1 MYQLAIAPFT
11 YPVTRKQADAT
22 LFKEHGRAKSKG
34 PLSADDMALVSL
46 VTPETQPEPTP
57 PEGQRTVRDTT
68 PAVNDGVWS
77 YGWTLADI
85 PPPTIADVITERELR
100 LAAGFDY
107 DFADARGVHRVGTTD
122 ADMTGWDE
130 VSKAA
135 SALVALGLPDQAISI
150 VTDTGPC
157 DVTAIEWQSVLV
169 GAMQFRQPIF
179 AASFVLQYSDPI
191 PQDYADDSYW

>member
-1 MYQLAIAPFT
+1 MLLHGYDPSDGSFTGTSKFSNPVMEEAQQGDAIIVDDFNFAEDHDLYETDGETFTLIDGWEAIKAERNQPPAPT
-11 YPVTRKQADAT
+11 
-22 LFKEHGRAKSKG
+22 
-34 PLSADDMALVSL
+34 VS
-46 VTPETQPEPTP
+46 
-57 PEGQRTVRDTT
+57 
-68 PAVNDGVWS
+68 N
-77 YGWTLADI
+77 
-85 PPPTIADVITERELR
+85 VITERARR

-107 DFADARGVHRVGTTD
+107 DFADARGVHMVGTTD
-122 ADMTGWDE
+122 ADMVGWDE

-191 PQDYADDSYW
+191 PQDYADDVNW

>member
-1 MYQLAIAPFT
+1 MAMRTIYSTDKDSIFT
-11 YPVTRKQADAT
+11 GQ
-22 LFKEHGRAKSKG
+22 
-34 PLSADDMALVSL
+34 SADIGPRGGRPVGW
-46 VTPETQPEPTP
+46 VTAEMP
-57 PEGQRTVRDTT
+57 PPDGIAQWNGNGWTMLGQRPAPPAPTT
-68 PAVNDGVWS
+68 
-77 YGWTLADI
+77 L
-85 PPPTIADVITERELR
+85 DVITERQRR

-107 DFADARGVHRVGTTD
+107 DFADARGVHTIGTTG
-122 ADMTGWDE
+122 ADMAGWDE

-157 DVTAIEWQSVLV
+157 NVTAIEWQSVLV

-191 PQDYADDSYW
+191 PQDYADDVNW

>member
-1 MYQLAIAPFT
+1 MRTIYSIDKDSIFSGGVLEIGPKDGR
-11 YPVTRKQADAT
+11 PKGWVTA
-22 LFKEHGRAKSKG
+22 E
-34 PLSADDMALVSL
+34 
-46 VTPETQPEPTP
+46 TP
-57 PEGQRTVRDTT
+57 P
-68 PAVNDGVWS
+68 PDGLAQWNGN
-77 YGWTLADI
+77 GWTVLDQR
-85 PPPTIADVITERELR
+85 PPPPAPTIADVITERQRR

-157 DVTAIEWQSVLV
+157 NVTAIEWQSVLV

-179 AASFVLQYSDPI
+179 AASFVLQGSDPI
-191 PQDYADDSYW
+191 PQDYADDSNW

>member
-1 MYQLAIAPFT
+1 MAMRTIYSTDKDSIFTGGVLDIGPRGGRPVGWIESDAVPPDGIA
-11 YPVTRKQADAT
+11 QWNGD
-22 LFKEHGRAKSKG
+22 
-34 PLSADDMALVSL
+34 
-46 VTPETQPEPTP
+46 
-57 PEGQRTVRDTT
+57 
-68 PAVNDGVWS
+68 
-77 YGWTLADI
+77 GWTLLDER
-85 PPPTIADVITERELR
+85 PPPPAPATSDVIAERQRR

-107 DFADARGVHRVGTTD
+107 DFADARGVHTIGTTG
-122 ADMTGWDE
+122 ADMAGWDE

-157 DVTAIEWQSVLV
+157 NVTAIEWQSVLV

-191 PQDYADDSYW
+191 PQDYADDVNW